1 MVPNHKIDKIS
12 EGVKLLKAPML
23 DISSTLLRKTIESG
37 KSIRYMVPDNVL
49 EEIEKGGYYKK

>member
-1 MVPNHKIDKIS
+1 
-12 EGVKLLKAPML
+12 ML
-23 DISSTLLRKTIESG
+23 DISSTLLRKTIENG